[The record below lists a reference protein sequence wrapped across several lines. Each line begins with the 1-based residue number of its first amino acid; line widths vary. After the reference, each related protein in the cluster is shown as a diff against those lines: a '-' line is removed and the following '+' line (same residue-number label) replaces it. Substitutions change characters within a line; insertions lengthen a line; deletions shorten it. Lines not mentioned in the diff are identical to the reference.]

1 MAYLS
6 GADTDA
12 MTEKDTIL
20 SRLSFPV
27 LLVLAMAMTGC
38 AGLEQSEPELD
49 PEAEPASDTG
59 TQTVSRTETGT
70 QPREEPVDEE
80 SEDEEAEA
88 SPEPEHEGD
97 AGFDYSL
104 QWDEAGL
111 ADTAARLSSM
121 EDVALALSAL
131 HRSASGAFMEPVI
144 EYVEGEMGLDL
155 GQGEATRTHAC
166 PDGGTFTHEW
176 LEGDGQHPG
185 HRTVLYEFEQCRG
198 HFRQDDP
205 MAINGA
211 FARSFEPV
219 AAGDHVH
226 LTFDVSALAET
237 AQGSEELQLR
247 GRQERRHPEEGGV
260 VRRTSVLELKVGDE
274 YIALSDFR
282 EEMSVV
288 EPEEHSDSD
297 FPAFSSRFETG
308 LEGRLISSE
317 LGGSLAVST
326 PKVLADRQPPCAAL
340 GVLRFESDRRAEV
353 RYGSDTGIAALV
365 SVELDNQLLERYA
378 TCDDFAQELGFDA
391 PWHFPESN

>member
-1 MAYLS
+1 
-6 GADTDA
+6 
-12 MTEKDTIL
+12 L
-20 SRLSFPV
+20 SRFSFPA
-27 LLVLAMAMTGC
+27 LLVLALAMTGC
-38 AGLEQSEPELD
+38 AGLEHSE
-49 PEAEPASDTG
+49 PEAEPASDSEA
-59 TQTVSRTETGT
+59 QTASPAEAATA
-70 QPREEPVDEE
+70 PEEQSGEE
-80 SEDEEAEA
+80 ASQQKEAEA
-88 SPEPEHEGD
+88 SPERDPEAD
-97 AGFDYSL
+97 TGFDYAL

-111 ADTAARLSSM
+111 ADTDARLSSM
-121 EDVALALSAL
+121 EDVSLALSAL

-155 GQGEATRTHAC
+155 GQGDATRTHAC

-176 LEGDGQHPG
+176 LEDDGQHPG
-185 HRTVLYEFEQCRG
+185 YRTVLYEFEQCRG

-205 MAINGA
+205 MEINGA

-219 AAGDHVH
+219 AGGDHVH
-226 LTFDVSALAET
+226 LTFDVSGLAKT

-260 VRRTSVLELKVGDE
+260 VRKTPVLELKVGDE
-274 YIALSDFR
+274 YIALWDFR

-288 EPEEHSDSD
+288 EPEEQSESD
-297 FPAFSSRFETG
+297 FPAFSSRFETAI
-308 LEGRLISSE
+308 EGRLISSE
-317 LGGSLAVST
+317 LEGSLAVST
-326 PKVLADRQPPCAAL
+326 PRVLADRQPPCAAL
-340 GVLRFESDRRAEV
+340 GILRFESDRRAEV